1 MVRISDV
8 KAYEVLD
15 SRGNPTVYTIVTLED
30 GTRGEAYVP
39 SGASTGKHEA
49 LELRDGGTRFLG
61 KGVQKAVENVNGIIS
76 RAVIGMDVFDQRGI
90 DQAMINLDGTE
101 NKSRL
106 GANAILSVSLAVA
119 RAAANYLNIPLF
131 RYLGGVHGNVLPIPL
146 MNVINGGVHA
156 DNSLDIQEFMIVPD
170 GAENFSHAIQIAGET
185 FHTLK
190 KLLKEEGYSISVG
203 DEGGFAPD
211 LKSTKEALDFLMK
224 AIEKAGY
231 ENEISLALDVAASE
245 LILENG
251 KYRIDGREMDRKEM
265 VDFYRELI
273 DSYPIISIED
283 PFAEDD
289 FEGWEM
295 VTQALGDSVQI
306 VGDDI
311 FVTNIHRFA
320 MGIREGYANA
330 ILIKLNQIGTLSET
344 LDTIRLAHENGYRTV
359 ISHRSGET
367 CDTFISDL
375 AVATNAG
382 QIKTG
387 SLARGERV
395 AKYNRL
401 LYIEAEYGGKYGYFD
416 IYQI

>member
-1 MVRISDV
+1 MVRIADI

-15 SRGNPTVYTIVTLED
+15 SRGNPTVYTVVVLED

-49 LELRDGGTRFLG
+49 LELRDGGSRFLG

-76 RAVIGMDVFDQRGI
+76 KAIIGMDAFDQRGI
-90 DQAMINLDGTE
+90 DQAMINLDGTD

-119 RAAANYLNIPLF
+119 RAAANHLGIPLF
-131 RYLGGVHGNVLPIPL
+131 RYIGGVHGNVLPIPL

-170 GAENFSHAIQIAGET
+170 GAESFSHAIQMAAET

-190 KLLKEEGYSISVG
+190 RLLKEEGHSVSVG
-203 DEGGFAPD
+203 DEGGFAPN
-211 LKSTKEALDFLMK
+211 LKDTREALDFLMK
-224 AIEKAGY
+224 AISKAGY

-245 LILENG
+245 LLLENG
-251 KYRIDGREMDRKEM
+251 RYRMDGRELSKEEL
-265 VDFYRELI
+265 VNFYKALI
-273 DSYPIISIED
+273 EEYPIISIED

-295 VTQALGDSVQI
+295 ITSEIGDSVQL
-306 VGDDI
+306 VGDDL
-311 FVTNIHRFA
+311 FVTNIHRLA
-320 MGIREGYANA
+320 MGIREGLANA

-344 LDTIRLAHENGYRTV
+344 LDTISLAHENNYRTI

-367 CDTFISDL
+367 CDTFIADL

-387 SLARGERV
+387 SLSRGERTS
-395 AKYNRL
+395 KYNRL
-401 LYIEAEYGGKYGYFD
+401 LYIEAEYSGRYGYFD
-416 IYQI
+416 IYEL